1 MSLKTFFLFLVV
13 FLIIISLPFLIAWRI
28 IDPQHVFGGFLL
40 NPIDGNSYLAKMY
53 IGFAGGWEFQLPYTA
68 QPGQGAYL
76 FLFYIFLGHV
86 TRILHL
92 PLVWGFHLARVIFS
106 GLLFFS
112 LYRFIIR
119 IFPNERRKALFAGLL
134 VFLGSGAGW
143 LLVPFGQMTMDMW
156 VAEAYPFL
164 SAFSNPHFPLGLALV
179 LEIFMLSMRKVTA
192 RQAVLLYFLG
202 ILLSIVLPFGI
213 ILVSAVLAGVM
224 VWRGWEEKAW
234 SWKPLV
240 LVIGGGGLFTLYQ
253 YLVILR
259 NPLLA
264 AWNAQ
269 NVTPAPAFWDL
280 VISLLPALILAL
292 VAIVRLFK
300 EKIDQTYKY
309 LIFWSLAGIALI
321 YFPFNLQ
328 RRFALGIFIP
338 IAILAIVGISALAKS
353 RRGFTNGFVLVMGF
367 SLLTNLL
374 LVPSSV
380 LAAKS
385 NNSLLVLSK
394 GESQALDWIEDS
406 TPRNTVILASPEMS
420 LFIPAYTGR
429 RVIYGHPFETVDAAM
444 NEQLVTH
451 FYSGIWDA
459 NEAADFVAQSGVC
472 YILMGPRE
480 QAIGDPA
487 YLQTASLIY
496 DKDDV
501 RIYEPATLPAGCP

>member
-1 MSLKTFFLFLVV
+1 
-13 FLIIISLPFLIAWRI
+13 
-28 IDPQHVFGGFLL
+28 
-40 NPIDGNSYLAKMY
+40 
-53 IGFAGGWEFQLPYTA
+53 
-68 QPGQGAYL
+68 
-76 FLFYIFLGHV
+76 
-86 TRILHL
+86 
-92 PLVWGFHLARVIFS
+92 
-106 GLLFFS
+106 
-112 LYRFIIR
+112 
-119 IFPNERRKALFAGLL
+119 
-134 VFLGSGAGW
+134 
-143 LLVPFGQMTMDMW
+143 
-156 VAEAYPFL
+156 
-164 SAFSNPHFPLGLALV
+164 
-179 LEIFMLSMRKVTA
+179 
-192 RQAVLLYFLG
+192 
-202 ILLSIVLPFGI
+202 
-213 ILVSAVLAGVM
+213 VM
-224 VWRGWEEKAW
+224 FWRGWEDKTW

-280 VISLLPALILAL
+280 VISLLPALVLAL

-459 NEAADFVAQSGVC
+459 NEAADFVAHSGVC